1 VDVLEKLINDTE
13 CNKLDCQKETYKAG
27 DFVRT
32 AGEEFDEI
40 MILKTGELK
49 IESVGR
55 SGRILEIDR
64 IKAPEFIF
72 PCVTFSDNPVL
83 DTDLIAVTDVE
94 IITIKREEFFNYMWQ
109 DKESAVSF
117 LAYLGKQFS
126 RLINRL
132 SQVIL
137 SDLKEKMISYIVD
150 LSEKQN
156 SLTIKLPH
164 TREEIAR
171 RFGAAR
177 PSISRV
183 LSELSDDGLIEINRN
198 IIKINDLEALKR
210 ISSIS

>member
-1 VDVLEKLINDTE
+1 MDVLKKIINATE
-13 CNKLDCQKETYKAG
+13 CNKLDCQKETHKAG

-32 AGEEFDEI
+32 AGEEFDKI
-40 MILKTGELK
+40 MILKSGELK

-55 SGRILEIDR
+55 SGRILEVDR
-64 IKAPEFIF
+64 INAPEFIF

-94 IITIKREEFFNYMWQ
+94 IITIGREEFFNYMWQ
-109 DKESAVSF
+109 DKESAISF
-117 LAYLGKQFS
+117 LGYLGKQFS
-126 RLINRL
+126 SLINRL

-137 SDLKEKMISYIVD
+137 SDLKEKMASYIVD

-156 SLTIKLPH
+156 SLTVKLPH

-183 LSELSDDGLIEINRN
+183 LSELSDDKIIEINRN
-198 IIKINDLEALKR
+198 IIKIKDLDALKKVGNV
-210 ISSIS
+210 

>member
-1 VDVLEKLINDTE
+1 MDVLKKLIEDAE
-13 CNKLDCQKETYKAG
+13 CNKLGCQKEIYKAG

-32 AGEEFDEI
+32 AGEELNEI
-40 MILKTGELK
+40 MILKSGELK

-55 SGRILEIDR
+55 SGRVLEIDR
-64 IKAPEFIF
+64 IKAPKFIF
-72 PCVTFSDNPVL
+72 PCITFSDKPVL
-83 DTDLIAVTDVE
+83 DVDLIAITDVE
-94 IITIKREEFFNYMWQ
+94 LITIEREEFFNYLWRN
-109 DKESAVSF
+109 KESAISF
-117 LAYLGKQFS
+117 FAYLGRQFS
-126 RLINRL
+126 YLINRL

-137 SDLKEKMISYIVD
+137 SDLKEKIANYLVE

-183 LSELSDDGLIEINRN
+183 LSELSEEGLIEINRN
-198 IIKINDLEALKR
+198 IIKINDLETLRKIAGT
-210 ISSIS
+210 